1 MPEVVDVSPSAAPS
15 LGPVLIS
22 AAEIQ
27 GRVEFLAG
35 QILNDHP
42 GGTIRLVVA
51 LKGAWV
57 FAADLARAMQGR
69 VEIDFLTAASYGSG
83 TTSSGAVSVTGD
95 ESLDLAGQQVVVVE
109 DIVDSGRT
117 VQAVVGRLR
126 KLRPASLRLATL
138 LSKPS
143 RRVIAVQVDYLGFEI
158 ADEFTVGYGM
168 DWAEQFRHLPDI
180 RTLRNIPR
188 EALPD

>member
-1 MPEVVDVSPSAAPS
+1 MPETVDMAPVTAPS

-27 GRVEFLAG
+27 GRVELLAG

-42 GGTIRLVVA
+42 RGPIRLVVA

-57 FAADLARAMQGR
+57 FAADLARAMGDR
-69 VEIDFLTAASYGSG
+69 VEIDFLTAASYGGG
-83 TTSSGAVSVTGD
+83 TTSSGAVSVSGH

-126 KLRPASLRLATL
+126 GLRPASLRLATL

-143 RRVIAVQVDYLGFEI
+143 RRVVAVRVDYLGFEI

-168 DWAEQFRHLPDI
+168 DWAEQFRHLPDV
-180 RTLRNIPR
+180 RTLQNP
-188 EALPD
+188 PG

>member
-1 MPEVVDVSPSAAPS
+1 MKLATLDAAPTAAPI

-22 AAEIQ
+22 AAEIRA
-27 GRVEFLAG
+27 RVEVLAR

-42 GGTIRLVVA
+42 DGTIRLVVA

-57 FAADLARAMQGR
+57 FAADLARAMGGR

-83 TTSSGAVSVTGD
+83 TASSGEVSVAGH
-95 ESLDLAGQQVVVVE
+95 ERLNLANQHVVVVE

-117 VQAVVGRLR
+117 IQAVFGQLR
-126 KLRPASLRLATL
+126 GSRPASLRLAAL

-143 RRVIAVQVDYLGFEI
+143 RRVIEARIDYLGFEVP
-158 ADEFTVGYGM
+158 DEFTVGYGM
-168 DWAEQFRHLPDI
+168 DWAEQFRQLPDI
-180 RTLRNIPR
+180 RTLRNLPR
-188 EALPD
+188 